1 MVFLIYTALLLC
13 VACFFLFDFAV
24 LAIFIRDKE
33 QVMCLA
39 IPGKLVRIFENT
51 GLKMG
56 EVDYDGTVSQ
66 VCLEYVP
73 EIALGQ
79 YTVVHAGFALS
90 ILDEEEAQKTLAL
103 WQELLEK
110 ADQQRENDGRSG
122 GRQNE

>member
-1 MVFLIYTALLLC
+1 
-13 VACFFLFDFAV
+13 
-24 LAIFIRDKE
+24 
-33 QVMCLA
+33 MCLA
-39 IPGKLVRIFENT
+39 IPGRLIKIHDHA

-73 EIALGQ
+73 EIELGQ

-103 WQELLEK
+103 WQELLLK
-110 ADQQRENDGRSG
+110 ADQLHAGQGDE
-122 GRQNE
+122 